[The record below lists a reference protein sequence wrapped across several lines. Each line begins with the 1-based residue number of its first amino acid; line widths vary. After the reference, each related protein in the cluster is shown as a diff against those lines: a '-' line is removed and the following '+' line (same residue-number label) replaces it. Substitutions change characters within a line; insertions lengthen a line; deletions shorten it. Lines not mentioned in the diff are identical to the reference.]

1 MKNVQCVKV
10 GVSRKLNGKKNVEN
24 KQATMPMIGM
34 KTHHS
39 TSLENLLAVPDLQQS
54 ELQLQQFVL
63 QPTRKR
69 FLGSCGIHYGR
80 AEEMHCSFSSHFNG
94 YPSM

>member
-1 MKNVQCVKV
+1 M
-10 GVSRKLNGKKNVEN
+10 EN

-39 TSLENLLAVPDLQQS
+39 TSLENLLAVPDLQQF

-80 AEEMHCSFSSHFNG
+80 AEEMHCSLSSAFKG
-94 YPSM
+94 YLSMWIMASFYSVQ

>member
-1 MKNVQCVKV
+1 
-10 GVSRKLNGKKNVEN
+10 
-24 KQATMPMIGM
+24 MPMIGM

-39 TSLENLLAVPDLQQS
+39 TSLENLLAVPDLQQF

-69 FLGSCGIHYGR
+69 FLGSCRIHYGR
-80 AEEMHCSFSSHFNG
+80 AEEMHCSFSSHFNLQ
-94 YPSM
+94 YFDTLYAQPQDQPSCMQLHYQGIWPNVP